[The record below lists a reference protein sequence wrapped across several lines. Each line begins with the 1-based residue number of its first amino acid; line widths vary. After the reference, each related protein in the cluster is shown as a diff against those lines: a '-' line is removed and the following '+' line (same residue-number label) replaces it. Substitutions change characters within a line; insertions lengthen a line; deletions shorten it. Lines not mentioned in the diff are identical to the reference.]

1 MLKRLLLIAICISL
15 MSLGVY
21 SLHRNQKSELQ
32 VSSTKSIPPASVA
45 VIVVEPAQW
54 RQTLFA
60 IGTIVAEQ
68 GIDVVA
74 PLPGSVIDIKFA
86 SGEEVVKGQ
95 PLIAMDVGIQ
105 EAELRGLEATKSL
118 RTLQLDR
125 AKRLRKERQ
134 ISQSDYDAAQAAFDQ
149 AAAEVEAKRA
159 FIIRK
164 TVYAPFS
171 GTLGIRK
178 VDLGTY
184 LDPGDPI
191 VPLQMLNPVH
201 VDYALPEQF
210 FSRLSVGQ
218 DVEIELPAY
227 PDQKFLGKISA
238 LDPNID
244 QATRNVR
251 LRATLINTDHKIRPG
266 MFAEVSTIENKPES
280 VIVIPGTAITYSPY
294 GNTVYVVVED
304 NGESVSERRKI
315 ETGGVRDGMVEI
327 KSGLSV
333 GETIVAIGHNKLRNG
348 MIVRVVEEADTE
360 PESVPTI
367 LGEK

>member
-1 MLKRLLLIAICISL
+1 MPKRLLLIAICICT
-15 MSLGVY
+15 MSSGVY
-21 SLHRNQKSELQ
+21 FLQNHQKSELQ
-32 VSSTKSIPPASVA
+32 AASVNSIAPASVA
-45 VIVVEPAQW
+45 AVAVEHERW

-74 PLPGSVIDIKFA
+74 PLPGSVTDIKFA

-105 EAELRGLEATKSL
+105 EAELKGLEATHSL
-118 RTLQLDR
+118 RKLQLDR
-125 AKRLRKERQ
+125 AKRLRKEKQ
-134 ISQSDYDAAQAAFDQ
+134 ISQSDYDAARAAFDQ
-149 AAAEVEAKRA
+149 AAAEVDAKRA

-184 LDPGDPI
+184 LDPGDAI
-191 VPLQMLNPVH
+191 VPLQMLEPIH

-227 PDQKFLGKISA
+227 PGQKFFGKITA
-238 LDPNID
+238 FDPNID
-244 QATRNVR
+244 QATRNIR
-251 LRATLINTDHKIRPG
+251 IRATLANAERKLRPG
-266 MFAEVSTIENKPES
+266 MFAEVSTIEDEPES
-280 VIVIPGTAITYSPY
+280 VTVVPGTAITYSPY
-294 GNTVYVVVED
+294 GNTVYVVVEN
-304 NGESVSERRKI
+304 NGESVSERRKV
-315 ETGGVRDGMVEI
+315 ETGAVRDGMVEV

-333 GETIVAIGHNKLRNG
+333 GEIVVAIGHNKLRNG
-348 MIVRVVEEADTE
+348 MVVRVVEKIDM
-360 PESVPTI
+360 
-367 LGEK
+367 